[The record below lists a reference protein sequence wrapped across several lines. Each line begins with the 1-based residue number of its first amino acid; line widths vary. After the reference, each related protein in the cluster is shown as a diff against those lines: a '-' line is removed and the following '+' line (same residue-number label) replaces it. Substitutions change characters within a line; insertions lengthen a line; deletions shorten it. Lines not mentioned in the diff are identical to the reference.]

1 MIIKT
6 KTDKDNSEVDNPQP
20 IVSKNAQQINSNLNL
35 ALLTRGFNQ
44 FLLYGMSQDELH
56 ILRLSFHTSIYNQ
69 YLQRNLQL
77 DWSYDALLQREEDW
91 LRAQMNNATNSNRI
105 VRNPF
110 LSLIIR
116 GGDDIRMRERERRP
130 LYDEPNICFIQGFIC
145 GILLNIFSIIFLIMY
160 SFKRKFKLGMQIGM
174 VIGISI
180 FLIPFLTLNKV

>member
-1 MIIKT
+1 MKT
-6 KTDKDNSEVDNPQP
+6 KTLKEDSEVDNPQP
-20 IVSKNAQQINSNLNL
+20 IVSQNTQQIDSISNL

-56 ILRLSFHTSIYNQ
+56 ILRLSFHTSVYNQ
-69 YLQRNLQL
+69 YSQRNLQL
-77 DWSYDALLQREEDW
+77 DWSYDAMLQREEDW

-145 GILLNIFSIIFLIMY
+145 GILLNIFSVIFLIMY

-180 FLIPFLTLNKV
+180 FLLPFLTLSKV